1 MHLTLRLGDLTEFDY
16 LSELLT
22 RVLEADGYDVDIVKV
37 SDVSPARL
45 EWLLEQG
52 MISVMMMGETA
63 SRNARFRAVRV
74 AMTDNLMNQRILFI
88 PKGQQDQYNQ
98 VKSLDDFRALGVV
111 GGMGSS
117 WLDYQIW
124 LANKLPVI
132 GMPGEWRRLYDMVAV
147 GNRGI
152 DYLPRG
158 AQEMASEWREHPNL
172 DVEQRLVL
180 VYNKDHVLY
189 ISPRDEELYRT
200 LNRLMPEAS
209 RTGLIHTLARKHY
222 RAVFEPPINL
232 AKRRV
237 IALPELSV
245 PQEQPLE
252 SLDLHALGD
261 VFAHYFLFTSSTTAG
276 GCEQRAKR
284 DC

>member
-1 MHLTLRLGDLTEFDY
+1 MADRRLTLRLGDLTEFDY

-22 RVLEADGYDVDIVKV
+22 QVLEADGYEVNIVKM

-45 EWLLEQG
+45 EWFLEEG

-63 SRNARFRAVRV
+63 ARSDRFLSVRV
-74 AMTDNLMNQRILFI
+74 AMTHNLMNQRILFI
-88 PKGQQDQYNQ
+88 PKGQQHRYDH

-132 GMPGEWRRLYDMVAV
+132 GMAGEWRRLYNMVAV

-158 AQEMASEWREHPNL
+158 AQEMAGEWREHPNL
-172 DVEQRLVL
+172 DVEKHLVL

-189 ISPRDEELYRT
+189 VSPREIELYKT
-200 LNRLMPEAS
+200 LSRLMPQAS
-209 RTGLIHTLARKHY
+209 RNGLIRTLAEKHY
-222 RAVFEPPINL
+222 RAVFEHPVNL

-237 IALPELSV
+237 ISLPELDV
-245 PQEQPLE
+245 PQE
-252 SLDLHALGD
+252 
-261 VFAHYFLFTSSTTAG
+261 Y
-276 GCEQRAKR
+276 
-284 DC
+284 

>member
-1 MHLTLRLGDLTEFDY
+1 MENQRLTLRLGDLTEFDY

-22 RVLEADGYDVDIVKV
+22 HVLEADGYEVDIVKV

-45 EWLLEQG
+45 EWFLEQG

-63 SRNARFRAVRV
+63 PRSERFLSVRV

-88 PKGQQDQYNQ
+88 PKGQQYRYNQ
-98 VKSLDDFRALGVV
+98 VSSLDDFRALGVV

-124 LANKLPVI
+124 LANKLPVV
-132 GMPGEWRRLYDMVAV
+132 GMAGEWRRLYNMVAV

-158 AQEMASEWREHPNL
+158 AQEMAREWREHPNL
-172 DVEQRLVL
+172 DVEQHLVL
-180 VYNKDHVLY
+180 VYDKDHVLY
-189 ISPRDEELYRT
+189 VSPREVELHRT
-200 LNRLMPEAS
+200 LSKLMPEAS
-209 RTGLIHTLARKHY
+209 RDGLIRALAEKHY

-232 AKRRV
+232 ARRRV
-237 IALPELSV
+237 IPLPELDI
-245 PQEQPLE
+245 PQE
-252 SLDLHALGD
+252 
-261 VFAHYFLFTSSTTAG
+261 
-276 GCEQRAKR
+276 
-284 DC
+284 

>member
-1 MHLTLRLGDLTEFDY
+1 MPHRTARVHEFLWRAVLTVLAVFLMAAPAIADQRLTLRLGDLTEFDY

-22 RVLEADGYDVDIVKV
+22 HILEADGYVVDVVKV

-45 EWLLEQG
+45 EWFLEEG

-63 SRNARFRAVRV
+63 ARSDRFLPVRV

-88 PKGQQDQYNQ
+88 PKGQQHRYNK
-98 VKSLDDFRALGVV
+98 VESLDDFRALGVV
-111 GGMGSS
+111 GGMGSA

-132 GMPGEWRRLYDMVAV
+132 GMAGEWRRLYNMVAV

-158 AQEMASEWREHPNL
+158 AQEMAREWREHPNL
-172 DVEQRLVL
+172 DVEQQLVL

-189 ISPRDEELYRT
+189 ISPREERLHRT
-200 LNRLMPEAS
+200 LSKLMPEAS
-209 RTGLIHTLARKHY
+209 RNGLIRTLAEKHY

-232 AKRRV
+232 ASRRV
-237 IALPELSV
+237 ISLPD
-245 PQEQPLE
+245 
-252 SLDLHALGD
+252 LDIRH
-261 VFAHYFLFTSSTTAG
+261 
-276 GCEQRAKR
+276 E
-284 DC
+284 